1 MEPRP
6 TGPATGTEA
15 GPAAVGT
22 DAGPAAPTATL
33 VREGRAGGTAA
44 GPAADSPAAP
54 RWNRFDTSW
63 TIGLFGTAV
72 GAGVLFLPIN
82 AGLGGLWPLLV
93 ATVLI
98 WPMTYLSHRAL
109 SRMVCASPRPDRDI
123 TGVVADYFGPAAGR
137 VVTVLYF
144 LAIFP
149 IVLIYGVGI
158 TNTVDSLMVNQLG
171 LDPWPRW
178 LLSGVLVLLMSAVM
192 VAGQRVML
200 VVTQWLVY
208 PLIAVLFAVTLL
220 LIPSWSLEGFGAV
233 PAAGDFGMS
242 LWLMIPV
249 LVFAFNHSPA
259 ISQFSLSLRRE
270 YGAGSVRK
278 ASSILR
284 VTATLLVVFTMG
296 FVWSCVLALGPE
308 GLQEA
313 KDANLPVLS
322 HLANVMGLPVIAWL
336 GPAVA
341 VTAIGSS
348 FFGHWLGAFE
358 GAQGIVRGMVD
369 PQARRIPDRALR
381 IGISVFLIASTWLAG
396 VLNPS
401 ILGLIESLA
410 GPVIAAVL
418 YLMPMYAI
426 RKVPALAPF
435 RGALSNVFVVVAGVV
450 AVGGILLGLVG

>member
-1 MEPRP
+1 MTP
-6 TGPATGTEA
+6 TTHPTPTTA
-15 GPAAVGT
+15 GSPAAVGT
-22 DAGPAAPTATL
+22 A
-33 VREGRAGGTAA
+33 
-44 GPAADSPAAP
+44 SPP
-54 RWNRFDTSW
+54 RWNRFDASW

-98 WPMTYLSHRAL
+98 GPMTYFSHRAL
-109 SRMVCASPRPDRDI
+109 SRMVVASSNPGQDL
-123 TGVVADYFGPAAGR
+123 TGVVREYFGEAAGR
-137 VVTVLYF
+137 VVTCLYF

-158 TNTVDSLMVNQLG
+158 TNTVESLMVNQLG
-171 LDPWPRW
+171 MEPWPRW
-178 LLSGVLVLLMSAVM
+178 LLAGVLVLAMSAVM
-192 VAGQRVML
+192 VAGQRIML
-200 VVTQWLVY
+200 IVTQWLVY

-220 LIPSWSLEGFGAV
+220 LIPEWSFEGFGAV
-233 PAAGDFGMS
+233 PAAGDFAMS

-249 LVFAFNHSPA
+249 LVFSFNHSPA
-259 ISQFSLSLRRE
+259 ISQFSVALRER
-270 YGAGSVRK
+270 YGDGSVQK

-284 VTATLLVVFTMG
+284 VTAILLVVFTMG

-322 HLANVMGLPVIAWL
+322 HLANVMGLPLIAWL

-341 VTAIGSS
+341 ITAIASS
-348 FFGHWLGAFE
+348 FFGHWLGAAE
-358 GAQGIVRGMVD
+358 GATSIVRTIVD
-369 PQARRIPDRALR
+369 PRGRRIGDRALR
-381 IGISVFLIASTWLAG
+381 IGVSVFLIATTWLAG

-401 ILGLIESLA
+401 ILSLIESLA

-426 RKVPALAPF
+426 HKVPALARF
-435 RGALSNVFVVVAGVV
+435 RGKASNVFVVAAGIV
-450 AVGGILLGLVG
+450 AVGGILISLIG

>member
-1 MEPRP
+1 MTSRP
-6 TGPATGTEA
+6 SPESATEA
-15 GPAAVGT
+15 TPGSLPKPRADQAPEPPGGQAST
-22 DAGPAAPTATL
+22 TAAAPAP
-33 VREGRAGGTAA
+33 V
-44 GPAADSPAAP
+44 P

-72 GAGVLFLPIN
+72 GAGILFLPIN
-82 AGLGGLWPLLV
+82 AGLGGLWPLLI

-98 WPMTYLSHRAL
+98 WPMTYFSHRAL
-109 SRMVCASPRPDRDI
+109 SRMVCASPNPNQNI
-123 TGVVADYFGPAAGR
+123 TGVVREYFGETAGR

-144 LAIFP
+144 LAIYP

-158 TNTVDSLMVNQLG
+158 TNTVESLMVNQLG

-178 LLSGVLVLLMSAVM
+178 LLSGVLVLTMSAVM
-192 VAGQRVML
+192 VAGKKVML
-200 VVTQWLVY
+200 AVTQWLVY
-208 PLIAVLFAVTLL
+208 PLIAVLFVVTLL
-220 LIPSWSLEGFGAV
+220 LIPEWSFDGFGAL
-233 PAAGDFGMS
+233 PAPGDFAMS

-259 ISQFSLSLRRE
+259 ISQFSVSLRER
-270 YGAGSVRK
+270 YGAGSVEK

-284 VTATLLVVFTMG
+284 ITAVLLVVFTMG

-322 HLANVMGLPVIAWL
+322 HLANVMGLPLIAWL

-341 VTAIGSS
+341 IAAIASS
-348 FFGHWLGAFE
+348 FFGHWLGAAE
-358 GAQGIVRGMVD
+358 GATAIVRTMVD
-369 PQARRIPDRALR
+369 PRQKRLSDRGIT
-381 IGISVFLIASTWLAG
+381 IGVSIFLIVTTWLAG

-401 ILGLIESLA
+401 ILALIESLA

-426 RKVPALAPF
+426 HKVPALARF
-435 RGALSNVFVVVAGVV
+435 RGKASNVFVVIAGMV
-450 AVGGILLGLVG
+450 AVGGILISLFR